1 MIFFIILVLFLWL
14 FVMLL
19 GLGRSSSLQLSR
31 ERVYVIKG
39 ICAVV
44 IVLHHLS
51 YEVSELS
58 LFRHW
63 GAPVVS
69 LFFALS
75 GYGLITCYRRLGDA
89 YLNDFLTRRVLKSLL
104 VPYLPAWLLYR
115 LLDNQEVPS
124 LLDSMKNLLMSGQ
137 VTLPE
142 SWFVYAILVFY
153 LFFYIVCKLR
163 IRQVGLVVCLLVF
176 AYMVIVSRVGYS
188 RCWYVSA
195 LSFPAGI
202 LYADYG
208 QKVLQ
213 RYLKNGFYNHI
224 FILFCCLVLA
234 LYFTKSLVGYS
245 LVYAFLPLMLM
256 SLFAQLNI
264 EGLIKYRLGRYLC
277 SLSYEIYLSQGI
289 GMFVIR
295 KMQWNWVS
303 YVMGVFLL
311 TFLAAYVLR
320 RFRNGILALNTKFLV
335 L

>member
-1 MIFFIILVLFLWL
+1 MSLIHEH
-14 FVMLL
+14 
-19 GLGRSSSLQLSR
+19 SSSLQLSK
-31 ERVYVIKG
+31 ERVYVVKG
-39 ICAVV
+39 LCAVL

-51 YEVSELS
+51 YEVDGLI
-58 LFRHW
+58 LFRHF
-63 GAPVVS
+63 GATIVS

-75 GYGLITCYRRLGDA
+75 GYGLVTCYRRLGDA

-104 VPYLPAWLLYR
+104 APYLLAWLLYNR
-115 LLDNQEVPS
+115 MLNNQAVPS
-124 LLDSMKNLLMSGQ
+124 LSDSVKNLFTSGQ

-163 IRQVGLVVCLLVF
+163 IHQVGLVVCLLVF

-213 RYLKNGFYNHI
+213 RYLKNGSYNHM
-224 FILFCCLVLA
+224 FMLFCCLVLA

-245 LVYAFLPLMLM
+245 LVYVFLPLMLM

-295 KMQWNWVS
+295 KMQWNGVS

-320 RFRNGILALNTKFLV
+320 CFRNGILALNTKF
-335 L
+335 